1 MLLGVTGVKQ
11 RIADSATA
19 FGNVFANAN
28 LRSLEL
34 AWAASILGNWAFLVA
49 VSVYAYGIGGETA
62 VGVLLMLRLVPAGLI
77 APFAGV
83 LADRYRRERVL
94 LVSNLARIVLV
105 SAAAACVFLD
115 APAVAVYAL
124 AVAAA
129 IANTPIRSAQAAL
142 TPSLARSPSELT
154 AANAVASTFESIAAF
169 AGPAVAGILL
179 VALDIGSVFAV
190 TAGLVVVSTVFV
202 LRIRVDEPPTRRGL
216 EASTI
221 ASEALAGFRT
231 IARDPALRVLVA
243 LFTAQT
249 FVAGAVQ
256 VFLVITAFE
265 LLKLG
270 DAGVGYLNSA
280 VGVGALI
287 GGVLALSLAGAKR
300 LSPAFMLG
308 VVLWGAPLI
317 VLGLTQSVILAVL
330 VFVLLGVGNSLVDVA
345 AFTLV
350 QRAVPD
356 EVLARVFGVIQMLWL
371 ASVGIGAVAAPV
383 LISAVGVETALVIT
397 GVALPTLVLVLSPR
411 LVRID
416 SAADA
421 PDEQTLR
428 LLGATPIFAP
438 LPGAALEHLASRLV
452 PLRVEA
458 GTVVVR
464 EGDAGDRFYIVV
476 EGTLDVIQG
485 GAHLTDLEQGGYFGE
500 IALLRDVVR
509 TATVV
514 ATTNAVLYALDR
526 DDFLAAV
533 TGHPQSAEAAET
545 VMSARLAGP
554 AATGYRATV
563 VGS

>member
-1 MLLGVTGVKQ
+1 MLLRVTGVKQ

-94 LVSNLARIVLV
+94 LFSNLARIVLV

-115 APAVAVYAL
+115 APAEAVYAL

-179 VALDIGSVFAV
+179 VVLDIGSVFAV
-190 TAGLVVVSTVFV
+190 TAGLVVVSTLFV
-202 LRIRVDEPPTRRGL
+202 LRIRVAEPPARRGL

-231 IARDPALRVLVA
+231 IARNPALRVLVA

-256 VFLVITAFE
+256 VFLVITAIE

-317 VLGLTQSVILAVL
+317 VLGLTQSTVLAL
-330 VFVLLGVGNSLVDVA
+330 MVFALLGVGNSLVDVA

-397 GVALPTLVLVLSPR
+397 GIALPTLVLVLSPR

-416 SAADA
+416 SAAEA

-452 PLRVEA
+452 PLRVDP

-476 EGTLDVIQG
+476 EGTLEVTQG
-485 GAHLTDLEQGGYFGE
+485 EAHLTDLEAGGYFGE
-500 IALLRDVVR
+500 IALLRDVAR

-514 ATTNAVLYALDR
+514 AKTDAVLYALDR